1 MPQLPHL
8 DFVSR
13 IEHYTAE
20 HSNFDSSRD
29 YISMSHSNLSVDDLV
44 NQYESGFDDS
54 LAIRLKCYKGYQ
66 MQKDLINR
74 ITAVFGDDIT
84 TDAEIS
90 AFNGIVRGPPDF
102 MYNHPEYHGIPGDVK
117 SVAMDAWLPQD
128 KVPYRVFCQM
138 QAYMLYSATAHAMV
152 IYESR
157 ETGKLVQYN
166 ITQSRK
172 VQTEIDDKF
181 RAVVHRLGYIL

>member
-13 IEHYTAE
+13 IERYTAE

-29 YISMSHSNLSVDDLV
+29 YISMSHSNLSVVDLV
-44 NQYESGFDDS
+44 NQFESGFDDS

-74 ITAVFGDDIT
+74 ITAVFGDAIV

-90 AFNGIVRGPPDF
+90 AFNGVVKGHPDF
-102 MYNHPEYHGIPGDVK
+102 MYNGIPGDCK
-117 SVAMDAWLPQD
+117 SVALDTWLPQG
-128 KVPYRVFCQM
+128 KLPYRVFCQM
-138 QAYMLYSATAHAMV
+138 QAYMLYSSTTSAVV

-157 ETGKLVQYN
+157 ETGKLAQFIVA
-166 ITQSRK
+166 QSRK